1 MTAAPTTAEPT
12 LDEALLT
19 DAIRRLRDAEQ
30 AAAAARS
37 RAAVAKE
44 EVALTL
50 FATTEPYRDGAA
62 PPPLDI
68 IDHLYWDVR
77 DLRITD
83 IARAFGLTNAQLTK
97 LVQPHLE
104 PAHCTDCGR
113 DLEVL
118 RRNRGD
124 KRAARCE
131 PCERAERDRL
141 EAEALRQRRELERAR
156 VGGYDDLDGPPPGAF
171 DDEPSPPVGY
181 VGAYPAWDVPPPQH
195 PDTICD
201 VCNAPPGVRG
211 W

>member
-1 MTAAPTTAEPT
+1 MTAAATTTEPH

-30 AAAAARS
+30 AAAVARS

-50 FATTEPYRDGAA
+50 FATTEPYRDGVA
-62 PPPLDI
+62 PPPLDTL
-68 IDHLYWDVR
+68 DHLYWDVR

-83 IARAFGLTNAQLTK
+83 IARAFGLTNAQLSK
-97 LVQPHLE
+97 LVRPRTE
-104 PAHCTDCGR
+104 SSPCAGCGR
-113 DLEVL
+113 DVEVL

-124 KRAARCE
+124 KRDARCE
-131 PCERAERDRL
+131 PCEAKERDRL
-141 EAEALRQRRELERAR
+141 EAARQQRELELAR
-156 VGGYDDLDGPPPGAF
+156 VDFYDEHDGPPPGAH
-171 DDEPSPPVGY
+171 DDEPVQPAGY
-181 VGAYPAWDVPPPQH
+181 IGAYPAWDVPPPQH

-201 VCNAPPGVRG
+201 VCNAPPGMRG